1 MLCSNDLIINNKIG
15 YSFSQVFF
23 VLKIILIKRYKNAI
37 IMLAKGWCKAMALS
51 DEIILIRK
59 KGFCTQIEFA
69 ERIGV
74 SFSTVNRW
82 ETGKMSPSVSTMKR
96 LKVYCDGLNIEFDNV
111 EKAWLEKM
119 LDHDDKKK

>member
-1 MLCSNDLIINNKIG
+1 
-15 YSFSQVFF
+15 VFF